1 MALDGAAPKS
11 DDKPDLAKKQKRF
24 RAYETNKRDEQNEA
38 RIGRKYYHD
47 KQWSDDE
54 KAKLRARGQADT
66 TRNRIKRKVDFLVG
80 VEQRLRRD
88 PKAYPRTPQHEA
100 DADTAT
106 AALRFV
112 CDQNQWGKLTADC
125 MHDGLVS
132 GIGVIFLGIE
142 GQDPKMR
149 TCAVDRFFYDPRSVE
164 PDFSD
169 AQYMGL
175 HLWLDIE
182 DAKAKWPD
190 KERELSDMMDNS
202 SSNASSTA
210 LEQDRDQQWADFE
223 NDRVRVVEMWERKH
237 LGTGSQSQM
246 MNSTAQTPAAQ
257 LATHGWYFCFFTGD
271 VVLEAGWSPYKGLQD
286 EPDCPYEAWSP
297 YIDEKGTRYGLV
309 RTLKSIQDE
318 VNYSCSKMLHRLS
331 TRQFFYKEGA
341 VADVDAF
348 ARELAKPDGKIKIQ
362 QHAKWGEDVGVVDD
376 PSKLQG
382 EIERF
387 GLSIQEMENYGP
399 NPGLVGQGQ
408 GVDGAS
414 GRALLAQRD
423 SGMTELSPV
432 FERQRDW
439 KLRCYRKMWARIRQ
453 AWTAERFIRIT
464 DDENAVQFVPIN
476 QYQKDPMTG
485 QIVAQNVVAQ
495 IDVDIILEE
504 GPDTITMN
512 EELLETFSKMGEAA
526 MSPLGKIIIELS
538 NTSKKEQLIKMI
550 EDGMLQMQPGPD
562 PAIKLEAQKAEAS
575 MMQLQAKAQ
584 QDAEKGAR
592 EIALKDKDLQ
602 LKEMEIYAKRIELQA
617 SMQQTQIQ
625 IEVED
630 RKQQFEEVKHSREI
644 QRDDRKHQLELHKM
658 DREDEFRERDA
669 QRADV
674 SDERKAEREKAK
686 VEHQAKAADSKP
698 GKATPVK
705 IIRGKDGKAARFDK
719 GGEVYDVLR
728 GKDGRVEGFKPA
740 ELIAAPLD
748 A

>member
-1 MALDGAAPKS
+1 MALDGAHAGGVQGTTPKS
-11 DDKPDLAKKQKRF
+11 DDKPDLARKQKRF

-66 TRNRIKRKVDFLVG
+66 TRNRIKRKIDFLVG

-112 CDQNQWGKLTADC
+112 CDQNQWGKLTADV

-142 GQDPKMR
+142 GQDPKMKA
-149 TCAVDRFFYDPRSVE
+149 CAVDRFFYDPRSVE

-175 HLWLDIE
+175 HLWLDID

-190 KERELSDMMDNS
+190 RERELSDMMDNS

-271 VVLEAGWSPYKGLQD
+271 VVLEARWSPYKGLQD

-318 VNYSCSKMLHRLS
+318 VNYSASKMLHRLS

-341 VADVDAF
+341 IEDVDAF

-362 QHAKWGEDVGVVDD
+362 PHVKWGEDVGVVDD

-464 DDENAVQFVPIN
+464 DDENATQFVPIN
-476 QYQKDPMTG
+476 QYQMDPMTG

-550 EDGMLQMQPGPD
+550 EDGMQAMQPGPD
-562 PAIKLEAQKAEAS
+562 PAIELKAQE
-575 MMQLQAKAQ
+575 LQARMQELQMKGQ
-584 QDAEKGAR
+584 QDQQKGQIDLMKA
-592 EIALKDKDLQ
+592 DKDLQ
-602 LKEMEIYAKRIELQA
+602 IADANLQLKQMDIQHKQIELAGNREIKMIELQ
-617 SMQQTQIQ
+617 S
-625 IEVED
+625 EE
-630 RKQQFEEVKHSREI
+630 RKQEHERERHSRE
-644 QRDDRKHQLELHKM
+644 LESM
-658 DREDEFRERDA
+658 
-669 QRADV
+669 
-674 SDERKAEREKAK
+674 ERKGAHEAAMSNIKRKQAESRPNG
-686 VEHQAKAADSKP
+686 S
-698 GKATPVK
+698 
-705 IIRGKDGKAARFDK
+705 
-719 GGEVYDVLR
+719 
-728 GKDGRVEGFKPA
+728 
-740 ELIAAPLD
+740 
-748 A
+748 